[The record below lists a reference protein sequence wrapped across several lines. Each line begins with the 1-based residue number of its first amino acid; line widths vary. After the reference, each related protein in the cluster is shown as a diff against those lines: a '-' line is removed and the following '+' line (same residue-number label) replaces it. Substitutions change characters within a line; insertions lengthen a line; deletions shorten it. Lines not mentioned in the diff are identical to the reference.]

1 MKIMNETPMSIA
13 EVKEELER
21 IKKRDG
27 ELNFR
32 ANKTEDYIN
41 QLDIDSEESKKLMK
55 KIMDLKIPRM
65 KEQHAAKIAD
75 LMPKHIE
82 ELKVIIQGYPISVS
96 NENLKKI
103 VDLVNKLAD

>member
-41 QLDIDSEESKKLMK
+41 QLDVNSEESKKLMK
-55 KIMDLKIPRM
+55 KIIDLKIPRM
-65 KEQHAAKIAD
+65 KEQHAAKIVD